1 MGQLEMVTL
10 LCPASELRVRLDLVM
25 VFLLQPWFRFAYRI
39 SLSDEQELIDK
50 FFEKHLES
58 VAQREWAKA
67 EVGCCA
73 VRSSTTALMDLGN

>member
-1 MGQLEMVTL
+1 MVAL

-39 SLSDEQELIDK
+39 SLSNEQELIDK

-58 VAQREWAKA
+58 VAQHEWAKA